1 MNEEKGRKGMS
12 KEKGRREGKGRMER
26 GGGAE
31 VVGGKG
37 AEGNGREG
45 KNREGRGAGKG
56 GEQGREAG
64 RGRTRHSRGT
74 YFVSNSA
81 RHLRGETS
89 AKLVSL
95 LAGHSEC
102 GIVRPSYMIYTRRSQ
117 HSE

>member
-45 KNREGRGAGKG
+45 KNREGRGAGEG
-56 GEQGREAG
+56 SREGQNPPLAWYVFCVELCAPFERRDECKVG
-64 RGRTRHSRGT
+64 QSPRGPFRMRDCASIIHDI
-74 YFVSNSA
+74 
-81 RHLRGETS
+81 HET
-89 AKLVSL
+89 
-95 LAGHSEC
+95 LA
-102 GIVRPSYMIYTRRSQ
+102 TF
-117 HSE
+117 